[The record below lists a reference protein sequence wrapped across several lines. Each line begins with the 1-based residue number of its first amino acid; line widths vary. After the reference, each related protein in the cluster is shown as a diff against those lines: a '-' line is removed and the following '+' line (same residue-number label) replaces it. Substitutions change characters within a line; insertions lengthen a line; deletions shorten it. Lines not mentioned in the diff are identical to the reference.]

1 MKKFVP
7 NISSKVLRD
16 LYSYNFTEMKTGF
29 LSWKTK
35 KGKKMAHNF
44 IAIIMNA
51 SATIG
56 TAITSIVEIKDL
68 KNCKI

>member
-1 MKKFVP
+1 
-7 NISSKVLRD
+7 
-16 LYSYNFTEMKTGF
+16 MKTGF
-29 LSWKTK
+29 LSWKMK

-44 IAIIMNA
+44 VAIIMNA